1 MKVVI
6 TCAHKILR
14 IIYKLLSTKPDLSKR
29 KGARTEET
37 VLTPKLKKFQ
47 LQYSTGSDFLRFFT
61 VFFQIKE
68 KSNSYLITQAP
79 LIVDSEKQ
87 TFTRNY
93 RGSFHI
99 YPIEIEYEQIYQ

>member
-47 LQYSTGSDFLRFFT
+47 LQYSTGGDFLRFLLFL
-61 VFFQIKE
+61 FIIRLQG
-68 KSNSYLITQAP
+68 SNL
-79 LIVDSEKQ
+79 
-87 TFTRNY
+87 
-93 RGSFHI
+93 
-99 YPIEIEYEQIYQ
+99 

>member
-47 LQYSTGSDFLRFFT
+47 LQYSTGGDSLRFLLFL
-61 VFFQIKE
+61 FIIRLQG
-68 KSNSYLITQAP
+68 SNL
-79 LIVDSEKQ
+79 
-87 TFTRNY
+87 
-93 RGSFHI
+93 
-99 YPIEIEYEQIYQ
+99 